1 MSHMTAP
8 DDDRDLSEAADIGPR
23 PPIVVGLDETDA
35 SHAALRWAFE
45 RSMRT
50 GNPVSAVYVYDTPP
64 GPALRSHAVRSAR
77 EGHARARATGWI
89 ESVQSSA
96 APRTRLVVAEGSPV
110 RVLLA
115 ASRSADLMVL
125 GAPRRGH
132 LRRVLTNR
140 VARRCS
146 GRAPCPVVLVP
157 PTVDTGEPESPE
169 REGQPHE
176 VAG

>member
-1 MSHMTAP
+1 VGVRALDAYRQSRLGGVRLRHDAWAGT
-8 DDDRDLSEAADIGPR
+8 SEPRGP
-23 PPIVVGLDETDA
+23 
-35 SHAALRWAFE
+35 E
-45 RSMRT
+45 RS
-50 GNPVSAVYVYDTPP
+50 
-64 GPALRSHAVRSAR
+64 RS
-77 EGHARARATGWI
+77 HARARATGWI
-89 ESVQSSA
+89 EGVQSSA
-96 APRTRLVVAEGSPV
+96 AARTRLVVAEGSPV
-110 RVLLA
+110 KVLLA

-125 GAPRRGH
+125 GAPRRGD